1 MGIVIRRHRRKLSY
15 EDAATLGEFWELA
28 RHFDR
33 SLYRKVQE
41 HWDARGFDEYIVTA
55 EGCLPYYETQEQY
68 VFRMETREEILA
80 MLALC
85 TEKQRER
92 FLLHALYDLSY
103 DEVAK
108 ICGCSKG
115 AVGKSIKA
123 VKKIFGSFGKGVYD
137 RHSKTAR

>member
-1 MGIVIRRHRRKLSY
+1 MEIAIRRHRRKLSY
-15 EDAATLGEFWELA
+15 EDATTLDEFWELA

-33 SLYRKVQE
+33 SLYREEQE
-41 HWDARGFDEYIVTA
+41 HWDARGFDEYIVAA
-55 EGCLPYYETQEQY
+55 EGRLPYCETPEQY
-68 VFRMETREEILA
+68 VCRMETREEILA
-80 MLALC
+80 TLALC

-103 DEVAK
+103 EEVAR

-123 VKKIFGSFGKGVYD
+123 VKIIFRKFWKEGI
-137 RHSKTAR
+137 R